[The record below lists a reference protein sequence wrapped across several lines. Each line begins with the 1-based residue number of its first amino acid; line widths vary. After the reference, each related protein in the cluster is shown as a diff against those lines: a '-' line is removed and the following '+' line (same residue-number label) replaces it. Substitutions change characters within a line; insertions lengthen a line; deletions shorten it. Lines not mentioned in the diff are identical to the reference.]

1 MKADASQPRGMV
13 HIIGAGPGPADLL
26 TLRALQRIEAA
37 EVVVHDR
44 LIAAEVLA
52 RVPARAQ
59 RIYVGKA
66 SGDHAMSQ
74 AAIHAVLIE
83 QARAGR
89 RVVRLKGGDPFV
101 FGRGGEEVQALQE
114 AGIAFEVVP
123 GVTAATG
130 CASAAGIPLTHREM
144 AHSCVF
150 LPGHLADDQT
160 RLDWAALARPGQT
173 RVFYMGVARLA
184 SIAQSLIEHGLSPE
198 TPAAIVQDGTR
209 DGQVVLAMELHALVR
224 NAPAY
229 GPRPGLLIIGETV
242 RLSPHYQPA
251 LRSPAPMPVTPPM
264 QEIGAAGFSAEERA
278 SFYRL
283 IEARRDMRHFAAGA
297 RVEPATRQR
306 LFEAAHCAPSVGLMQ
321 PWRFLR
327 VTEVRLREAIA
338 ELVDAE
344 RRATADALG
353 ERREDFLRL
362 KVEGV
367 RDCAELLV
375 AALAPDD
382 GTLFGRRTLPR
393 ETALCSLACAIE
405 NLWLAAR
412 AENLGLGWVSLFDP
426 AALARLLEMP
436 EGAQP
441 VGVLCLGPVHRFYDG
456 PMLENEGWRVLVLWE
471 CEMRDADQLS
481 RRLVSF
487 LDG

>member
-1 MKADASQPRGMV
+1 MIVRRSGSAAPPSVRAAVRP
-13 HIIGAGPGPADLL
+13 L
-26 TLRALQRIEAA
+26 TSSAKSARRCTALF
-37 EVVVHDR
+37 
-44 LIAAEVLA
+44 IAA
-52 RVPARAQ
+52 P
-59 RIYVGKA
+59 A
-66 SGDHAMSQ
+66 SGQ
-74 AAIHAVLIE
+74 
-83 QARAGR
+83 G
-89 RVVRLKGGDPFV
+89 KTT
-101 FGRGGEEVQALQE
+101 
-114 AGIAFEVVP
+114 
-123 GVTAATG
+123 VT
-130 CASAAGIPLTHREM
+130 
-144 AHSCVF
+144 
-150 LPGHLADDQT
+150 
-160 RLDWAALARPGQT
+160 AALARWHRRQGRRV
-173 RVFYMGVARLA
+173 RVFKTGPDFLDPM
-184 SIAQSLIEHGLSPE
+184 
-198 TPAAIVQDGTR
+198 IVQDGTR
-209 DGQVVLAMELHALVR
+209 EGQVVLAMELHALVR

-242 RLSPHYQPA
+242 RLSPHYRSGHPA
-251 LRSPAPMPVTPPM
+251 ALPARETR
-264 QEIGAAGFSAEERA
+264 ATDFSAAERA

-344 RRATADALG
+344 RQATADALG
-353 ERREDFLRL
+353 ERRETFLRL

-412 AENLGLGWVSLFDP
+412 AENLGLGWFSLFDP

-456 PMLENEGWRVLVLWE
+456 PMLENEGWRQRQPLSSVVYADRWGQADPDLA
-471 CEMRDADQLS
+471 DAAPA
-481 RRLVSF
+481 
-487 LDG
+487 